1 MWIKI
6 VGTYYITPCK
16 KCATL
21 FTFKKCWPVAK
32 VSRFLGVFSSTL
44 LSALSAECWLTIAP
58 PVSMWWHSCCERLS
72 SLALLWMDSW
82 KEETEGSCLVQAQ
95 LFYSQEADGIT
106 GRRVGRA
113 WSLLCSASGASR
125 PAWDPQGPRVCFSW
139 QDSPWHFAGDPQQG
153 LGSPSASR
161 QEAFLLLPA
170 DLPWE
175 QLGMSFLSA
184 EGAPLCHL
192 QSSEVILDLWALV
205 GGFSPC
211 LKGYKK
217 TEEAKNIRESIFDP
231 NRGWGQCSLD
241 YL

>member
-1 MWIKI
+1 
-6 VGTYYITPCK
+6 
-16 KCATL
+16 
-21 FTFKKCWPVAK
+21 
-32 VSRFLGVFSSTL
+32 L

-184 EGAPLCHL
+184 EGAPLVSFAELRSHFGPL
-192 QSSEVILDLWALV
+192 SSCWGVFTLPKRIQED
-205 GGFSPC
+205 
-211 LKGYKK
+211 
-217 TEEAKNIRESIFDP
+217 R
-231 NRGWGQCSLD
+231 RGQKHQRKHIWPQQRVRTV
-241 YL
+241 